1 MNRPTMTKPGEMATV
16 RRTRFSRPPVAGSAF
31 VITVVEGPD
40 AGLVTSLDATG
51 PTRAL
56 LGQSPV
62 CTIRLTDREVSRRH
76 AALTVTDTKLVV
88 LDLGSTNGTTVNG
101 VLIKEAALQGG
112 EAIRIGASVLSVK
125 RGEARAAD
133 LGQTTSFGRIIGESP
148 AMKRLYP
155 ALSQLAGSDR
165 PVLVE
170 GEAGTGKEL
179 VAEELHRASGRTDG
193 PFITLESSTIPVA
206 ELAQRLFG
214 PGGLL
219 EQARGGVLFIDEIG
233 NLPRDVQATLR
244 ETIGKVRDVRIVAAT
259 RRDLDRDVAQ
269 GRFDDDLFFL
279 LAAGRIEL
287 PALRERDGDVPILAR
302 HFWQELAPSVG
313 RPLDPAGASDAA
325 LRSNAEVGLP
335 EDFLPR
341 FEHYPWPGNVRELRS
356 AVLARM
362 TMGELGPTYRSD
374 EAKQQG
380 LDFLS
385 AVIEEDLPFP
395 TARERVVSEFERR
408 YVERVLARHNGNV
421 TQAARASGVAHRYF
435 QLVKAR
441 LK

>member
-1 MNRPTMTKPGEMATV
+1 MNGPTMTKPGEMATI
-16 RRTRFSRPPVAGSAF
+16 RRTRFSRPEAAGSAF

-40 AGLVTSLDATG
+40 AGLVTSLDASG

-62 CTIRLTDREVSRRH
+62 CTIRLSDREVSRRH
-76 AALTVTDTKLVV
+76 AALTVADTKLVV

-101 VLIKEAALQGG
+101 VLIKEATLQGG
-112 EAIRIGASVLSVK
+112 EAIRIGSSVLSVR

-133 LGQTTSFGRIIGESP
+133 LGQTISFGRVVGESP

-165 PVLVE
+165 PALLE

-179 VAEELHRASGRTDG
+179 VAEELHRASGRAEG

-206 ELAQRLFG
+206 ELNDRLFG
-214 PGGLL
+214 AGGLF

-233 NLPRDVQATLR
+233 NLPREVQSTLR
-244 ETIGKVRDVRIVAAT
+244 ETMSKVRDVRIIAAT

-287 PALRERDGDVPILAR
+287 PSLRDREGDVPVLAR
-302 HFWQELAPSVG
+302 HFWVELAPS
-313 RPLDPAGASDAA
+313 AGAAG
-325 LRSNAEVGLP
+325 ELP

>member
-1 MNRPTMTKPGEMATV
+1 MTKPGEMATV
-16 RRTRFSRPPVAGSAF
+16 RRTRFTRPAPAGSAF
-31 VITVVEGPD
+31 VLTVVEGPD
-40 AGLVTSLDATG
+40 AGLVKSLDATG

-76 AALTVTDTKLVV
+76 AALTVMDTKLVL

-101 VLIKEAALQGG
+101 VLVKEALLQGG
-112 EAIRIGASVLSVK
+112 EAIRVGSSVLSVK
-125 RGEARAAD
+125 RGEARAAE
-133 LGQTTSFGRIIGESP
+133 LVQATSFGRVLGASP

-155 ALSQLAGSDR
+155 ALTQLASNDG

-193 PFITLESSTIPVA
+193 PFITLASSTIPV
-206 ELAQRLFG
+206 ERLAASLFD

-219 EQARGGVLFIDEIG
+219 EQARGGVLFIDEVG
-233 NLPRDVQATLR
+233 NLPRDVQLRLR
-244 ETIGKVRDVRIVAAT
+244 ETITKSRDVRVIAAT

-269 GRFDDDLFFL
+269 GRFDDDLFFA

-287 PALRERDGDVPILAR
+287 PPLRDREGDVALLAR
-302 HFWQELAPSVG
+302 HFWQELAPS
-313 RPLDPAGASDAA
+313 AGS
-325 LRSNAEVGLP
+325 RESKELP

-341 FEHYPWPGNVRELRS
+341 FEHYQWPGNVRELRS

>member
-1 MNRPTMTKPGEMATV
+1 MTKPGEMATV
-16 RRTRFSRPPVAGSAF
+16 RRTRFSRPPTAGSAF

-76 AALTVTDTKLVV
+76 AALSVTDTKLVV

-112 EAIRIGASVLSVK
+112 EAIRIGSSVLSVK

-133 LGQTTSFGRIIGESP
+133 LGQTASFGRVIGESA

-165 PVLVE
+165 PALLE

-193 PFITLESSTIPVA
+193 PFITLESSTIPIA
-206 ELAQRLFG
+206 ELSSRLFG
-214 PGGLL
+214 AGGLF

-233 NLPRDVQATLR
+233 DLPRDVQATLR
-244 ETIGKVRDVRIVAAT
+244 ETLGKVRDVRVVAAT

-287 PALRERDGDVPILAR
+287 PALRDREGDVTLLAR
-302 HFWQELAPSVG
+302 HFWQELAPST
-313 RPLDPAGASDAA
+313 GAATD
-325 LRSNAEVGLP
+325 LP

>member
-31 VITVVEGPD
+31 VLTVVEGPD

-76 AALTVTDTKLVV
+76 AALSVTDTKLVV

-112 EAIRIGASVLSVK
+112 EAIRIGSSVLSVK

-133 LGQTTSFGRIIGESP
+133 LGQTTSFGRIVGESP
-148 AMKRLYP
+148 AMRRLYP

-219 EQARGGVLFIDEIG
+219 EQARGGVLFVDEIG

-244 ETIGKVRDVRIVAAT
+244 ETMGTVRDVRIVAAT

-302 HFWQELAPSVG
+302 HFWQDLAPSANA
-313 RPLDPAGASDAA
+313 AGD
-325 LRSNAEVGLP
+325 LP

>member
-1 MNRPTMTKPGEMATV
+1 MNESRMSKPGEMATI
-16 RRTRFSRPPVAGSAF
+16 RRTRFSRPPTAGSAF

-40 AGLVTSLDATG
+40 AGLVVSLDATG

-76 AALTVTDTKLVV
+76 AALTVQDTKLVV

-101 VLIKEAALQGG
+101 VLVKEAALQGG
-112 EAIRIGASVLSVK
+112 EAIRIGSSVLSVR

-133 LGQTTSFGRIIGESP
+133 LGQTTSFGRVIGESA

-155 ALSQLAGSDR
+155 ALAQLASSDR
-165 PVLVE
+165 PALLE

-179 VAEELHRASGRTDG
+179 VAEEIHRASGRAEA
-193 PFITLESSTIPVA
+193 PFITLESSTI
-206 ELAQRLFG
+206 AQNEINQTLFG
-214 PGGLL
+214 AGGLF

-233 NLPRDVQATLR
+233 NLPRDTQATLR
-244 ETIGKVRDVRIVAAT
+244 EKMGQVRDTRIIAAT
-259 RRDLDRDVAQ
+259 RRDLDRDVQQ

-287 PALRERDGDVPILAR
+287 PALRDREGDVPLLAR
-302 HFWQELAPSVG
+302 HFWNELSPQHAEG
-313 RPLDPAGASDAA
+313 GAGPG
-325 LRSNAEVGLP
+325 EMP